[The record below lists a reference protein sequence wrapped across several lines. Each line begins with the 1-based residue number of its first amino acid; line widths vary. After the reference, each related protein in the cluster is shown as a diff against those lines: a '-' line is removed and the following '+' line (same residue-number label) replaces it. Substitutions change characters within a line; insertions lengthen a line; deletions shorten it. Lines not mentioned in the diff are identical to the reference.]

1 MTDIVE
7 RLRAEPHRV
16 SPGLVLAAGCVI
28 AAVTW
33 GDEE

>member
-1 MTDIVE
+1 MTAGVIAV
-7 RLRAEPHRV
+7 LVAV
-16 SPGLVLAAGCVI
+16 GLAGLVLAAGCVI

>member
-16 SPGLVLAAGCVI
+16 SPGLVLEAAAIRARG
-28 AAVTW
+28 
-33 GDEE
+33 EET